1 MQILRHAFNVIKHH
15 KLLFS
20 FIILLQLLFFSSLGA
35 SLYTYSQEV
44 VGSLNA
50 VSNYLNSQE
59 WLKTNPTEEN
69 LRELGIP
76 STDPE
81 FIASERE
88 KMLIATQMFFLKAG
102 EAYILFC
109 GLAWLLSYRMM
120 HKHSIKE
127 LLNVYGKF
135 VVVSLPYLAALSLLL
150 YSLAVMITGQ
160 FLTLN
165 AAQTYLFVLPLF
177 FVFFL
182 LYFMPVSFALV
193 PATPLKESV
202 QQTLRIGIRKCLFL
216 FSMYGGALLLIGGLA
231 VGMLLVMERS
241 FLLSVFFGVTVLI
254 CITLF
259 RILLLAGISLP
270 EKES

>member
-1 MQILRHAFNVIKHH
+1 MQILHHAFSVVKQH

-20 FIILLQLLFFSSLGA
+20 FIILLELFFFSSLGA
-35 SLYTYSQEV
+35 FLYTYSQEV

-50 VSNYLNSQE
+50 VSEYLNEQE

-76 STDPE
+76 ATDPE

-102 EAYILFC
+102 AAYVLFC

-120 HKHSIKE
+120 HKRSIKE
-127 LLNVYGKF
+127 LLRVYGKI
-135 VVVSLPYLAALSLLL
+135 VMVSVPYLAALSLLL
-150 YSLAVMITGQ
+150 YSLAVMVTGQ

-182 LYFMPVSFALV
+182 LYFMPVSLALI
-193 PATPLKESV
+193 PAAPLKELV
-202 QQTLRIGIRKCLFL
+202 QQTLHRGMRRCLFL
-216 FSMYGGALLLIGGLA
+216 FGAYGSMLLSVVLLVFAMLASMEKAFLPSLLLGVLLLASIAFIRIVLIGGL
-231 VGMLLVMERS
+231 E
-241 FLLSVFFGVTVLI
+241 
-254 CITLF
+254 
-259 RILLLAGISLP
+259 
-270 EKES
+270 EKD